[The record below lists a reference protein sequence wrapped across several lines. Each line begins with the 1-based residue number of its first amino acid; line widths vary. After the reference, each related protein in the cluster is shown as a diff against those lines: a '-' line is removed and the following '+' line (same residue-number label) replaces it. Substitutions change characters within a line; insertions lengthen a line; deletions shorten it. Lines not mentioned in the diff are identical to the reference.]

1 MSLPDPDSP
10 DFSEALLYGY
20 TLNKKSPSAFRRNI
34 TVDSQDEVDTELTS
48 NGVEIKGQDVQ
59 VDNGIR

>member
-10 DFSEALLYGY
+10 DFSEALLYGC

-34 TVDSQDEVDTELTS
+34 AVDSQDEVDTELTS